1 MVRHPPLARPPA
13 FRPPQNGGA
22 KADDERYVISEE
34 SRQAR
39 ERQERAMQELLR
51 KCRAA
56 AMAVPTNNKSSVRGR
71 LRRLGDA
78 ITLFG
83 EREMERRARLAQ
95 LMARLD
101 IGGQL
106 DRLLRAYEEKVEDEE
121 VQYLFFTEGP
131 KELREARIDIAK
143 YSIKR
148 AAVRVQRAKRRRD
161 DQIDY
166 KARVIT

>member
-34 SRQAR
+34 SMQAR

-51 KCRAA
+51 KRRAA
-56 AMAVPTNNKSSVRGR
+56 AMAVPTNNKSVRGR

-101 IGGQL
+101 IGVQL
-106 DRLLRAYEEKVEDEE
+106 DRLLRAYEEEVEDEE

-143 YSIKR
+143 YSTKR
-148 AAVRVQRAKRRRD
+148 AAVRVQRAMRRRD

>member
-1 MVRHPPLARPPA
+1 M
-13 FRPPQNGGA
+13 
-22 KADDERYVISEE
+22 ISEE

-51 KCRAA
+51 KRRAA
-56 AMAVPTNNKSSVRGR
+56 AMAVPTNIKSVRGR

-106 DRLLRAYEEKVEDEE
+106 DRLLRAYEEEVEDEEEE

>member
-56 AMAVPTNNKSSVRGR
+56 AMAVPTNNKSVRGR